1 VVDVPPVPI
10 PPRLLSLAV
19 HEFRTPVTVVAGY
32 LRMLLKERA
41 GPLTADQRKLIEEA
55 EKSCGRLSALLTE
68 MGDLGQLETGRQ
80 SLASNPL
87 DLSDL
92 LAQTVAAV
100 EPRAGDANVVLQGD
114 SVRLPIM
121 GDGARLRRA
130 FDAIVFALRREIIDG
145 TDLHVVRA
153 VRNRNGQR
161 LAGIAIGPPA
171 VAAALGTAAVDELA
185 AFDEWRG
192 GCGLSL
198 PLARRIIEMHGGRAF
213 ALAGERQKAGG
224 LVELP
229 LSTE

>member
-1 VVDVPPVPI
+1 MAEPPVPI

-32 LRMLLKERA
+32 LRMLLKDRA
-41 GPLTADQRKLIEEA
+41 GPLTENQRKLIEEA
-55 EKSCGRLSALLTE
+55 EKSCGRLSTLLTE
-68 MGDLGQLETGRQ
+68 MSDLGQLEAGRQ
-80 SLASNPL
+80 SLARSPL

-92 LAQTVAAV
+92 LAQAAAAV

-114 SVRLPIM
+114 TMRLPIT

-130 FDAIVFALRREIIDG
+130 FDAILFALRREIIDG
-145 TDLHVVRA
+145 TDLYVVGA
-153 VRNRNGQR
+153 VRERDAQR
-161 LAGIAIGPPA
+161 FAGIAIGPPA

-198 PLARRIIEMHGGRAF
+198 PLARRIIEMHGGRVL

-229 LSTE
+229 LATE